1 MERLDLSVLTEGA
14 ARLAEG
20 ALAFR
25 EREYAGGASLM
36 PGLARGQRPR
46 ALVIGCMDSRVDP
59 AHVLGVGPGDAFVV
73 RNVANLVP
81 PYDGAGPGGSVRA
94 AVEFAVRAFDVRD
107 IVVLGHAR
115 CAGVAALVDAACGR
129 EPPDLEFLGPWLELA
144 GSVCGHALADL
155 AAAGIGVAGPDGLN
169 AHAARVERRSVSD
182 SIANLRGYPW
192 IRERIAAG
200 ALAVHGFWFD
210 LDDGRLWAT
219 DPSTGAFLPVSA
231 G

>member
-1 MERLDLSVLTEGA
+1 METLDLSLLTEGA

-20 ALAFR
+20 ALTFR

-46 ALVIGCMDSRVDP
+46 VLVIGCMDSRVDP
-59 AHVLGVGPGDAFVV
+59 AHVLGVGPGEAFVV

-81 PYDGAGPGGSVRA
+81 PYDDAGPGGSVRA
-94 AVEFAVRAFDVRD
+94 AVEFAVKAFGVRD

-115 CAGVAALVDAACGR
+115 CAGAAALIDMARGE
-129 EPPDLEFLGPWLELA
+129 EPDFEFLGPWLSLA

-155 AAAGIGVAGPDGLN
+155 AAAGVEVPGPDGLT
-169 AHAARVERRSVSD
+169 AHAVAVEQRSVSD
-182 SIANLRGYPW
+182 SVANLRGYPW
-192 IRERIAAG
+192 IRDRIAAG

-210 LDDGRLWAT
+210 LDDGRLWVT
-219 DPSTGAFLPVSA
+219 HPSTGAFLPVAA

>member
-1 MERLDLSVLTEGA
+1 METLDLSVLTEGA
-14 ARLAEG
+14 ARLAKG

-36 PGLARGQRPR
+36 PGLARAQRPW

-81 PYDGAGPGGSVRA
+81 PYDGTGPGGGVRA

-115 CAGVAALVDAACGR
+115 CAGVAAMVDRACGK
-129 EPPDLEFLGPWLELA
+129 EPADLEFLGPWLERA

-155 AAAGIGVAGPDGLN
+155 AAAGIEVPGPDGLK
-169 AHAARVERRSVSD
+169 AQAARVEQRSVSD
-182 SIANLRGYPW
+182 SVANLRGYPW

-219 DPSTGAFLPVSA
+219 HPATGAFLPVSA